1 MLSNCG
7 HNEFNSTHGGQPGD
21 QTGHEWEIRSWYLPS
36 YGWRYVFRFENR
48 SIAQMIADIARA
60 AAQNPLIGYDMDLSQ
75 RLTYWQH
82 LKASNYDPAQITVAC
97 EADCSSGVS
106 ANVKA
111 AGYRL
116 GIQALKNVPPSA
128 ATGTL
133 RDVLKSAGA
142 IELTDSKY
150 LTSDKY
156 LRPGDILLTPGKHTT
171 TNLDMGSNASWDGS
185 SGNVLSKGSKGADVK
200 DMQTKLIA
208 CGYSCGSAGADGDF
222 GDGTETALKNFQRD
236 YDLVIDGIF
245 GDASRAKLNEVYS
258 SLMEDGFVKIKIST
272 TSSTV
277 RGIRVCGNQ
286 VAVCSK
292 PGDSR
297 TLVKYLN
304 NGTLLDC
311 DYRANTNGSC
321 FYHYV
326 DGWVDGKNLQGWVAD
341 NGRWWYLIGNGTLNY
356 PRNQFYTVGNDTYYF
371 DDDGWMVYNQWI
383 EVGGK
388 WYYTRSWGGILY
400 NSFYDDGENIYYLKS
415 DGVMASAEWLQF
427 DGKWY
432 YFRDWGAAFRNELF
446 TDPADGNIYY
456 GHEDGSIATSEW
468 IQLNGKWYYFRGW
481 GAAFRNELFTDPAD
495 GNLYYGHE
503 DGSIA
508 TSEWIQVGDDWYY
521 FRDWGAMLKH
531 AWIKTNG
538 VWKYVDKNGVYVP
551 SKDTTNQPDTS
562 DGSITYTGKV

>member
-1 MLSNCG
+1 
-7 HNEFNSTHGGQPGD
+7 
-21 QTGHEWEIRSWYLPS
+21 
-36 YGWRYVFRFENR
+36 
-48 SIAQMIADIARA
+48 MIADIARA

-185 SGNVLSKGSKGADVK
+185 SGNVLSKGSTGADVK

-222 GDGTETALKNFQRD
+222 GEGTETALKNFQRD
-236 YDLVIDGIF
+236 YNLVIDGIF

-277 RGIRVCGNQ
+277 RGIKVCGNQ
-286 VAVCSK
+286 VPVCSK

-297 TLVKYLN
+297 TIVKHLN
-304 NGTLLDC
+304 NGVLLDC

-321 FYHYV
+321 FYHYSE
-326 DGWVDGKNLQGWVAD
+326 GWVDGKNLQGWVAD

-432 YFRDWGAAFRNELF
+432 YFRDWGA
-446 TDPADGNIYY
+446 
-456 GHEDGSIATSEW
+456 
-468 IQLNGKWYYFRGW
+468 
-481 GAAFRNELFTDPAD
+481 
-495 GNLYYGHE
+495 
-503 DGSIA
+503 
-508 TSEWIQVGDDWYY
+508 
-521 FRDWGAMLKH
+521 MLKH

-562 DGSITYTGKV
+562 DGSIIYTGKV

>member
-432 YFRDWGAAFRNELF
+432 YFR
-446 TDPADGNIYY
+446 
-456 GHEDGSIATSEW
+456 
-468 IQLNGKWYYFRGW
+468 GW

-521 FRDWGAMLKH
+521 FRDWGAALNVGLWSDGENTYYFGTDCKMKTGWITVGNTTYFFRDWGAMIKH
-531 AWIKTNG
+531 AWIKTND

-562 DGSITYTGKV
+562 DGSIIYTGKV

>member
-286 VAVCSK
+286 VTVCSK

-341 NGRWWYLIGNGTLNY
+341 NGRWWYLIGNGTPNY

-432 YFRDWGAAFRNELF
+432 YFRDWGAALNVGLWS
-446 TDPADGNIYY
+446 DGEN
-456 GHEDGSIATSEW
+456 T
-468 IQLNGKWYYFRGW
+468 YYFGTDCKMKTGW
-481 GAAFRNELFTDPAD
+481 ITV
-495 GNLYYGHE
+495 GNTTYF
-503 DGSIA
+503 
-508 TSEWIQVGDDWYY
+508 

-531 AWIKTNG
+531 AWIKTND

-562 DGSITYTGKV
+562 DGSIIYTGKV